1 MKKILWGLAVTSAIT
16 ASIASGL
23 TIRNHTTSRIQPLS
37 QESAVEISSKQPGIG
52 LEDPETLLIALPLIN
67 NGSGDASNVEIT
79 SIKLQ
84 FATLA
89 SPATL
94 PQKLGNLPAKR
105 SVIVESTFS
114 SKRFIRYQ
122 SRVLE
127 VSGNFVND
135 GRTLPFS
142 IRRSIVLP
150 PAAPGSS
157 KARTAQAAPHT
168 VSGARFQ
175 IAPARAIPAEVNE
188 LGPPVPTGR
197 RRGNMTPSS
206 EATTIGTARPFV
218 PGDDPPGDFVFLKN
232 TSFGSP
238 AGIPNDPSVSNG
250 GPGRGNTQTV
260 LATGNTYGS
269 FSVNGGDNFNG
280 LNPSAIFPN
289 TDAVGNLIDG
299 GLCCDQIVH
308 YSPAVNRYFWLM
320 LFRAG
325 SNGQNRLRIA
335 SASPQA
341 LISSGGTSWT
351 FWDMTSSLFNLGNN
365 VMDYPDLSVGD
376 NYLYVSVDGNGGLLV
391 ARIPLTELRD
401 STTIHID
408 YTSPADGVSAYG
420 RHLVQNPGDGIFWAG
435 QPSNSLMRFFSW
447 KEGTNIY
454 SWNDIAIASYPN
466 SDYSS
471 TSPDGSNWLSSMFY
485 TGPGGTRISGTNRIW
500 FAWTGA
506 RGGGFPNPHI
516 QLALIDFSNFSLV
529 QQTQIWN
536 SNIAFGFASLIT
548 NSNNTVG
555 ISLAFGGGS
564 FFGTP
569 AMGIL
574 GDLSVFAPCQ
584 STSNAGRYGD
594 YSTVRDAFPN
604 PLLFSAAGYCVSP
617 NSQFDPHYV
626 LFGRAGD
633 VNPPAGDPCAA
644 AQAKVNDLNDQI
656 DSLQELLKTANDPE
670 KQDLLKQIRAL
681 QAQLPQANTSLRACR
696 KAHPN

>member
-1 MKKILWGLAVTSAIT
+1 MRRILRGFAVVSAAT

-23 TIRNHTTSRIQPLS
+23 TTRNHLDAGFRPSGQDA
-37 QESAVEISSKQPGIG
+37 AVEIASKQPGIG
-52 LEDPETLLIALPLIN
+52 LENPETLLVALPLIN
-67 NGSGDASNVEIT
+67 NGPGDASNVEIT
-79 SIKLQ
+79 SMKLQ
-84 FATLA
+84 LAKLA
-89 SPATL
+89 SPATF
-94 PQKLGNLPAKR
+94 PQQLGNLPGKR
-105 SVIVESTFS
+105 SVIVEATFS
-114 SKRFIRYQ
+114 SNRFVRYQ
-122 SRVLE
+122 SRLLE
-127 VSGNFVND
+127 VSGDYIND
-135 GRTLPFS
+135 GRTIPFS
-142 IRRSIVLP
+142 IRRNIVLP
-150 PAAPGSS
+150 PPSPGSS
-157 KARTAQAAPHT
+157 RVRTAQAAPHA
-168 VSGARFQ
+168 VSGGHFQ
-175 IAPARAIPAEVNE
+175 ITPPRAIPAEVNE
-188 LGPPVPTGR
+188 SGPPVPTGK
-197 RRGNMTPSS
+197 RRGNMMPSAG
-206 EATTIGTARPFV
+206 ATTIGTPRPFV

-238 AGIPNDPSVSNG
+238 AGIPNDPSVSSG
-250 GPGRGNTQTV
+250 MPGRGGVQTV

-269 FSVNGGDNFNG
+269 FSINGGDQFNG
-280 LNPSAIFPN
+280 LTPSAIFPN
-289 TDAVGNLIDG
+289 TDAVGNPIDG

-308 YSPAVNRYFWLM
+308 YSSTVNRYFWLM

-341 LISSGGTSWT
+341 LISSSGTSWT

-401 STTIHID
+401 SVTIHID
-408 YTSPADGVSAYG
+408 YTNPSDGVSAYG

-435 QPSNSLMRFFSW
+435 QPSNSLMRVFSW
-447 KEGTNIY
+447 KEGTNTY
-454 SWNDIAIASYPN
+454 SWNDISIASYPN

-471 TSPDGSNWLSSMFY
+471 NSPDGSNWLSSMFY
-485 TGPGGTRISGTNRIW
+485 TGPGGTRLSGTNRIW
-500 FAWTGA
+500 LAWTGA

-516 QLALIDFSNFSLV
+516 QLALIDVSNFSLV

-548 NSNNTVG
+548 NLNSTVG
-555 ISLAFGGGS
+555 ISLAFGGGG

-574 GDLSVFAPCQ
+574 GDLAVFAPCQ

-626 LFGRAGD
+626 LFGHAGD
-633 VNPPAGDPCAA
+633 INPPQKDPCAA

-656 DSLQELLKTANDPE
+656 DSLTELLKTANDPE
-670 KQDLLKQIRAL
+670 KQDIMKQIRAL
-681 QAQLPQANTSLRACR
+681 EPQLTQANVTLRACR
-696 KAHPN
+696 KAHPH